1 MTFLLIVLCGTA
13 GGLLFHWLHV
23 PGGPMLGAVLAVLAG
38 KLLGQLMTDTPTLF
52 QLVAQISI
60 GILVGNM
67 LTTTTLLEIRSMA
80 GLMFAA
86 TGLLLVAGCAGAWA
100 ISSMTGMDAA
110 SAVLATS
117 PGGLQAVMG
126 LATDMGQTAPTIM
139 AFHIV
144 RLYTVVILA
153 PLLSWLLHHFLQH

>member
-1 MTFLLIVLCGTA
+1 
-13 GGLLFHWLHV
+13 
-23 PGGPMLGAVLAVLAG
+23 
-38 KLLGQLMTDTPTLF
+38 
-52 QLVAQISI
+52 
-60 GILVGNM
+60 
-67 LTTTTLLEIRSMA
+67 
-80 GLMFAA
+80 
-86 TGLLLVAGCAGAWA
+86 
-100 ISSMTGMDAA
+100 MTGMDAA

-126 LATDMGQTAPTIM
+126 LGTDLGQTAPTIM